1 MRQRTSARCLQPYSA
16 RVFAAL
22 PTSMATAT
30 IVAMGGEDRP
40 IRRKPME
47 ATRVEIE
54 TLAPTRAQ
62 ELRNLADGSLVIQT
76 IAIAPPSGTES
87 SETQSVTEFGV
98 LQDKEVAFYPTVE
111 QAQARQQEW
120 LRR

>member
-1 MRQRTSARCLQPYSA
+1 
-16 RVFAAL
+16 
-22 PTSMATAT
+22 
-30 IVAMGGEDRP
+30 
-40 IRRKPME
+40 ME